1 MDDALIHKARA
12 AHAELRAGTLF
23 GAALR
28 ERLLSVPAAERETF
42 TDMLLG
48 LPEPPPDISDLPP
61 GAVPYL
67 PAGVDEILAMVQQVP
82 LRPDD
87 QFVDLGSGLGRVV
100 ILSHLLSGARACG
113 VEVQEPLVRCARSCA
128 AALALAGVRFI
139 HENAADAV
147 LDGSVFFFY
156 SPFNGRTLTSVMGR
170 LEDLARRRP
179 LVLCAVG
186 LEFPGERW
194 LRRRDTSSLALT
206 LYDSCMPGV
215 PCRAPQFSYTGPSWR
230 SRTN

>member
-1 MDDALIHKARA
+1 VDEPLARKARA
-12 AHAELRAGTLF
+12 ARAELRSGTLF

-28 ERLLSVPAAERETF
+28 ERLLSVPASEREAW
-42 TDMLLG
+42 TDELLG
-48 LPEPPPDISDLPP
+48 LPEPPPDIADLPP

-67 PAGVDEILAMVQQVP
+67 PAGVDEILLMVQEVP

-100 ILSHLLSGARACG
+100 ILAHLLSGARACG
-113 VEVQEPLVRCARSCA
+113 VEIQEPLVRGARACG
-128 AALALAGVRFI
+128 AALALASVRFI
-139 HENAADAV
+139 QANAAEAE

-156 SPFNGRTLTSVMGR
+156 SPFSGRTLTRVIGR

-179 LVLCAVG
+179 IVLCAVG

-194 LRRRDTSSLALT
+194 LRRRETASLALT

-215 PCRAPQFSYTGPSWR
+215 ACRAPSPDPAPAS
-230 SRTN
+230 

>member
-1 MDDALIHKARA
+1 MDDALVRQART
-12 AHAELRAGTLF
+12 AHAELRAGTLW

-28 ERLLSVPAAERETF
+28 ERLLSVPAAERETW
-42 TDMLLG
+42 TDVLLG
-48 LPEPPPDISDLPP
+48 LPEPPPDIADLPP

-67 PAGVDEILAMVQQVP
+67 PAGVDEILTMVQEVP

-87 QFVDLGSGLGRVV
+87 QLVDLGSGLGRVV
-100 ILSHLLSGARACG
+100 ILAHLLSGARACG
-113 VEVQEPLVRCARSCA
+113 VEVQEPLVRCARSCSA
-128 AALALAGVRFI
+128 ELALAGVQFI
-139 HENAADAV
+139 HANAADAE

-156 SPFNGRTLTSVMGR
+156 SPFNGRTLTRVLRR

-194 LRRRDTSSLALT
+194 LRRRETASLALT
-206 LYDSCMPGV
+206 LYDSSVPGV
-215 PCRAPQFSYTGPSWR
+215 PCRAPSPSPAPAA
-230 SRTN
+230 